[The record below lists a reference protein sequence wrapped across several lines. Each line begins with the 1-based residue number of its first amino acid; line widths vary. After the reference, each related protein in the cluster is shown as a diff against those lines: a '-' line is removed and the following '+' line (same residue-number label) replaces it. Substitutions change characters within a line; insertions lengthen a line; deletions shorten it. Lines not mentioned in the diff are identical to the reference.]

1 VERIRVLLVDDHA
14 LIRAGIRALL
24 ENAGVVE
31 VVGESGNGRDA
42 LDLIAQLRPDVA
54 LIDLTM
60 PGLSGFEVLKAASEK
75 FPEVRLIVLT
85 IHDEEE
91 YAFRALRAGA
101 AGYLPKS
108 AASAELKMAIEHV
121 MGGKKYIS
129 PTVEQ
134 KAAFEFGRITAEGP
148 VPLSEL
154 TPRQQ
159 EVLKL
164 IAEGHST
171 KSIARTLNIS
181 VKTVETHRA
190 QLMDRLNIHDIAG
203 LVRYAIK
210 LGLVSL
216 EDQAP
221 QKKMGGG
228 STLILPFAALL
239 FSRLA
244 LLGFFLS

>member
-1 VERIRVLLVDDHA
+1 VLLVDDHA

-24 ENAGVVE
+24 ENVDIVE
-31 VVGESGNGRDA
+31 VVGESGDGHEA
-42 LDLIAQLRPDVA
+42 LQLIAELRPDVV

-60 PGLSGFEVLKAASEK
+60 PGLSGFEVLKEASEK
-75 FPEVRLIVLT
+75 FPEVHLIVLT
-85 IHDEEE
+85 VHDEEE

-108 AASAELKMAIEHV
+108 AASAELQLAIEHV
-121 MGGKKYIS
+121 MGGKKYVS

-134 KAAFEFGRITAEGP
+134 KAAFNLGRTTENGP
-148 VPLSEL
+148 APLSEL

-164 IAEGHST
+164 IADGHST
-171 KSIARTLNIS
+171 KSIARSLNIS

-203 LVRYAIK
+203 LVRYAIR

-216 EDQAP
+216 DDQVP
-221 QKKMGGG
+221 QKKLGGG
-228 STLILPFAALL
+228 SNFILPFAALL
-239 FSRLA
+239 FSAFA
-244 LLGFFLS
+244 LLRVFLS